1 VARSSFPS
9 EPLEVVSDGELRS
22 FVDDADESILITEKQ
37 LERPGPRILYVNRAF
52 TRLTGFSAEDAL
64 GRTPRM
70 LQGPK
75 TDREVLARLK
85 RNLLAGD
92 VFTGETVNYRKNGEE
107 FVVQWYAQ
115 PVRDASGAI
124 TKFVGVQRDVSAVR
138 HNERLAQRLEAAF
151 DSLQEIVL
159 ILSPDLTVQYV
170 NPALARLTGESRRFL
185 MGSYLS
191 RLPFFQPAVEG
202 GDLLRVI
209 EGLAPGGSWQGEL
222 PIRNASGQILTLESS
237 LMQLSFEGN
246 AGIVLVGRDRTQERR
261 LESIA
266 SALNMTEN
274 TGYIFAGLR
283 HELGNPVNSLKS
295 ALTVVRQNQATFS
308 AEKLASYMDRMAA
321 EVSRMEYLLGALRSV
336 NPGSSVR
343 LTDIQVSEFLVGF
356 IPLIQQDLTRR
367 AISLRVALA
376 SSDLGMRGD
385 PRALH
390 QVLLNIV
397 TNAADALE
405 GREEPEIAL
414 SIRPSGDETQIVVED
429 NGSGMTD
436 EQLERLFQ
444 PFNTTKT
451 HGTGLGMVIT
461 QRLVAQ
467 MSGTMKVSSEFNV
480 GTRVTLSF
488 EQP

>member
-1 VARSSFPS
+1 
-9 EPLEVVSDGELRS
+9 
-22 FVDDADESILITEKQ
+22 
-37 LERPGPRILYVNRAF
+37 
-52 TRLTGFSAEDAL
+52 
-64 GRTPRM
+64 
-70 LQGPK
+70 
-75 TDREVLARLK
+75 
-85 RNLLAGD
+85 
-92 VFTGETVNYRKNGEE
+92 
-107 FVVQWYAQ
+107 
-115 PVRDASGAI
+115 
-124 TKFVGVQRDVSAVR
+124 
-138 HNERLAQRLEAAF
+138 
-151 DSLQEIVL
+151 
-159 ILSPDLTVQYV
+159 
-170 NPALARLTGESRRFL
+170 
-185 MGSYLS
+185 
-191 RLPFFQPAVEG
+191 
-202 GDLLRVI
+202 
-209 EGLAPGGSWQGEL
+209 
-222 PIRNASGQILTLESS
+222 
-237 LMQLSFEGN
+237 
-246 AGIVLVGRDRTQERR
+246 
-261 LESIA
+261 
-266 SALNMTEN
+266 
-274 TGYIFAGLR
+274 
-283 HELGNPVNSLKS
+283 
-295 ALTVVRQNQATFS
+295 
-308 AEKLASYMDRMAA
+308 
-321 EVSRMEYLLGALRSV
+321 MEYLLGALRSV

>member
-1 VARSSFPS
+1 MARSSFPS
-9 EPLEVVSDGELRS
+9 EALEVVSDAELRS
-22 FVDDADESILITEKQ
+22 FVDAADESILITENQ
-37 LERPGPRILYVNRAF
+37 LDRPGPRILYVNQAF
-52 TRLTGFSAEDAL
+52 TELTGFTAEDAI

-75 TDREVLARLK
+75 TDRDVLARLK
-85 RNLLAGD
+85 RQLAAGE

-107 FVVQWYAQ
+107 FVVHWYAQ
-115 PVRDASGAI
+115 PVCNERGEV
-124 TKFVGVQRDVSAVR
+124 TKFVGVQRDISAVR

-159 ILSPDLTVQYV
+159 ILSPELTVQYV
-170 NPALARLTGESRRFL
+170 NPALAGLTGESRRFL
-185 MGSYLS
+185 MGSYLL

-202 GDLLRVI
+202 GELLRVV
-209 EGLAPGGSWQGEL
+209 EGLEPGGSWHGEL
-222 PIRNASGQILTLESS
+222 PIVNARGQVLAIETS
-237 LMQLSFEGN
+237 LMQLSYEGN

-295 ALTVVRQNQATFS
+295 ALTVVKQNLGTFPV
-308 AEKLASYMDRMAA
+308 EKLESYVDRMAA
-321 EVSRMEYLLGALRSV
+321 EVSRMEYLLGALKSV
-336 NPGSSVR
+336 NPGGSLR
-343 LTDIQVSEFLVGF
+343 LVDIPVSEFLVGF
-356 IPLIQQDLTRR
+356 LPLIQEEMVRR
-367 AISLRVALA
+367 SISLRVALA
-376 SSDLGMRGD
+376 AADLSLRGD

-390 QVLLNIV
+390 QVMLNLI

-405 GREEPEIAL
+405 GCDEPEIAL
-414 SIRPSGDETQIVVED
+414 AISPTGDEVRMVIED
-429 NGSGMTD
+429 NGAGMSD
-436 EQLERLFQ
+436 EQLERLYQ
-444 PFNTTKT
+444 PFNTTKS

-467 MSGTMKVSSEFNV
+467 MNGTMAVTSENAV
-480 GTRVTLSF
+480 GTRVILSF

>member
-1 VARSSFPS
+1 MARSSIPS
-9 EPLEVVSDGELRS
+9 EALEAVSDAELRS
-22 FVDDADESILITEKQ
+22 FVDAADESILITETL
-37 LERPGPRILYVNRAF
+37 LERPGPRILYVNEAF
-52 TRLTGFSAEDAL
+52 TKLTGFSFEDAV

-85 RNLLAGD
+85 RQLAAGQ
-92 VFTGETVNYRKNGEE
+92 VFSGETVNYRKNGEE

-115 PVRDASGAI
+115 PVYDLDGEV
-124 TKFVGVQRDVSAVR
+124 TKFVGVQRDVTEVR

-159 ILSPDLTVQYV
+159 ILSPALTVQYV

-202 GDLLRVI
+202 GALLRVI
-209 EGLAPGGSWQGEL
+209 EGLEPGGSWQGEL
-222 PIRNASGQILTLESS
+222 PIVNARGQVLTIETS
-237 LMQLSFEGN
+237 LMQLSYEGN
-246 AGIVLVGRDRTQERR
+246 TGIVLVGRDRTQERR
-261 LESIA
+261 IEAVA

-295 ALTVVRQNQATFS
+295 ALTVVKQNLATFP
-308 AEKLASYMDRMAA
+308 ADKLENYIDRMTA
-321 EVSRMEYLLGALRSV
+321 EVSRMEYLLGALKSV
-336 NPGSSVR
+336 HPGSYLR
-343 LTDIQVSEFLVGF
+343 LETISFSEFLVGF
-356 IPLIQQDLTRR
+356 LPLIQDEMRR
-367 AISLRVALA
+367 RSISLRVALA
-376 SSDLGMRGD
+376 AADLSMRGD

-390 QVLLNIV
+390 QVLLNLI
-397 TNAADALE
+397 TNAADALQ
-405 GREEPEIAL
+405 GRDEPEISLAV
-414 SIRPSGDETQIVVED
+414 SPSGDEVQIVVED
-429 NGSGMTD
+429 NGSGMTH

-444 PFNTTKT
+444 PFNTTKS

-467 MSGTMKVSSEFNV
+467 MNGTMSVTSEDGV